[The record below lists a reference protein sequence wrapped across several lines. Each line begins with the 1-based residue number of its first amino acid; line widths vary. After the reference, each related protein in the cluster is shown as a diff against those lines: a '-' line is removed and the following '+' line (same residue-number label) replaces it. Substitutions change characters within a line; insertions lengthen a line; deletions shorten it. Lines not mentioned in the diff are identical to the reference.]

1 MRGEVPNNSQ
11 PSNPTINCDISY
23 LRPVAKNDTMTPS
36 CSRFFL
42 LCAALAMTSCRG
54 AQSGGGTAEG
64 LEPEAPFVQF
74 YALHISRDSTAA
86 APRSQVRLL
95 KTTSG
100 KGSMKSSGQTALPGE
115 NYLTV
120 YRRAGK
126 KTLDS
131 AVLSHPLFLHLE
143 HSDEAGRYAAKE
155 ARLDTAQ
162 FFFRLPG
169 RRDADNLRV
178 LETLRGSAKTELGIL
193 KIFEQ

>member
-1 MRGEVPNNSQ
+1 VGIP
-11 PSNPTINCDISY
+11 Y
-23 LRPVAKNDTMTPS
+23 LRPVAKNDTMTPP

-42 LCAALAMTSCRG
+42 LCFALAMTSCRG
-54 AQSGGGTAEG
+54 AQSRSDTAEQM
-64 LEPEAPFVQF
+64 EPEAPFVQF

-95 KTTSG
+95 KITSG
-100 KGSMKSSGQTALPGE
+100 KGQMKSSGETALPGE

-143 HSDEAGRYAAKE
+143 HSDEAGRYATKQVA
-155 ARLDTAQ
+155 LDSAQ

-169 RRDADNLRV
+169 RREADNLRV
-178 LETLRGSAKTELGIL
+178 METLLGSAKTELGIL
-193 KIFEQ
+193 KIFER

>member
-1 MRGEVPNNSQ
+1 LLPPVGIP
-11 PSNPTINCDISY
+11 Y
-23 LRPVAKNDTMTPS
+23 LRPAAKNDDMTPPLLHLS
-36 CSRFFL
+36 FL
-42 LCAALAMTSCRG
+42 SFILAMASCRV
-54 AQSGGGTAEG
+54 AQSGGEAPEQM
-64 LEPEAPFVQF
+64 EPEVPFVQF

-100 KGSMKSSGQTALPGE
+100 KGQMKSSGETAPPGE

-131 AVLSHPLFLHLE
+131 VVLSHPLFLHLE
-143 HSDEAGRYAAKE
+143 HSDEAGLPAGASAEVGLYAMKQVT
-155 ARLDTAQ
+155 LDTAQ

-169 RRDADNLRV
+169 RRDADNLQV
-178 LETLRGSAKTELGIL
+178 VETLRGSVRTELGIL